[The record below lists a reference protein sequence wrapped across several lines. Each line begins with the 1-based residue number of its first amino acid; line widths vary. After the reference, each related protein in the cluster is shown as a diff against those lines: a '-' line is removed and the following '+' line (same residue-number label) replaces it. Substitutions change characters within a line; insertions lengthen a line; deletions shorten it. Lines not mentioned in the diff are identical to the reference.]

1 MNFSMVGALFGY
13 FSRGVSLSSFLLTL
27 LVALIATPSVN
38 AQSVGIVLDG
48 RFDDWL
54 GQPSVPDA
62 QGDAKNKHSDLA
74 AFYFTNNPEQDYLYF
89 MAERWDSGSQGLE
102 LLLYID
108 TNNNGDYSE
117 TVDRIISVSYRPN
130 PGGRTYVDLYDGRW
144 GFLSHIANQ
153 MSWGEPGKGRRV
165 EWGVTFTEL
174 GIAPYQTIR
183 MQLVSNHGN
192 QLSDGVPEV
201 QWSPANALGW
211 YLLALLT
218 LGGLCWL
225 YYRRMVIT

>member
-1 MNFSMVGALFGY
+1 M
-13 FSRGVSLSSFLLTL
+13 

-54 GQPSVPDA
+54 GQPNVPDA
-62 QGDAKNKHSDLA
+62 QGDAKNKHSDLG

-130 PGGRTYVDLYDGRW
+130 PGGRAYVDLYDGRW

-153 MSWGEPGKGRRV
+153 MSWGEPKKGRRV

-174 GIAPYQTIR
+174 GIPPYQTIR
-183 MQLVSNHGN
+183 MMLVSNHGT
-192 QLSDGVPEV
+192 QLSDSVAEV

-211 YLLALLT
+211 WLLALLT
-218 LGGLCWL
+218 ACGLGWL
-225 YYRRMVIT
+225 YYQRKVMA